1 MNNTWKNIKKK
12 KSVFGVIKE
21 LLQNYTKPIQF
32 ALLIMSFMYST
43 SLLIALTAPTDPT
56 TTFLTKLWA
65 LSLPCILY
73 LLYLTI
79 YSFVRIFWKI
89 YFYFD
94 FNIHQPIEKTDLM
107 SYPVKNKVDCVY
119 FLTLY
124 RTKIGKVINKNEYFY
139 YMYSKDIEKLINEFP
154 DENDYK
160 LSEEFQDFLNE
171 YYKKYNYNLDDDY
184 FYGSYNNEEKYKYL
198 LEALTD

>member
-12 KSVFGVIKE
+12 KSVFGVMKE
-21 LLQNYTKPIQF
+21 LLQNHTKPIQF

-73 LLYLTI
+73 LLYLII

-139 YMYSKDIEKLINEFP
+139 YMYSKDIWKLINEFP

-171 YYKKYNYNLDDDY
+171 YYKKYSYNLDNDY
-184 FYGSYNNEEKYKYL
+184 FYGSYNDEEKYKYL